1 MLAYNLFKYGLF
13 TPVCRLVF
21 RPWMRG
27 ADNIP
32 EEGAVITAAN
42 HLSYG
47 ETFLLPAMIKRR
59 MTFPVKAE
67 IFQQKSLGGRIVGWF
82 LTAVGQVPLD
92 RSGGKASAAGLS
104 PVMQVLQDGG
114 MVGIFPEGTR
124 SPDGRMYKPKTG
136 VAKMALEAGV
146 PIIPVGFVGTQFQ
159 KGLFGIPV
167 MKHPG
172 IIIGEPMDFSHLADR
187 AGEMKV
193 LRYVTDEV
201 MAAVQQLTGQD
212 YVDVYATRAKFGDL
226 KDVDRSQYIKPRPG
240 TGELPPPPKLAT
252 KEPAPASDAAP
263 AAEPTPPADPTP
275 AGTSE

>member
-21 RPWMRG
+21 RPWVRG
-27 ADNIP
+27 GENIP
-32 EEGAVITAAN
+32 DRGAVITAAN

-47 ETFLLPAMIKRR
+47 ETFLLPAMIRRR

-67 IFQQKSLGGRIVGWF
+67 MFQMKSIGGRIVGWF
-82 LTAVGQVPLD
+82 LAAVGQVPLD
-92 RSGGKASAAGLS
+92 RSGGRASAAGLS
-104 PVMQVLQDGG
+104 PVMQELQEGG
-114 MVGIFPEGTR
+114 IVGIFPEGTR
-124 SPDGRMYKPKTG
+124 SPDGYLYKGKTG
-136 VAKMALEAGV
+136 LAKLALEAGV
-146 PIIPVGFVGTQFQ
+146 PIVPVGFVGTQFSR
-159 KGLFGIPV
+159 GPLGIPI

-226 KDVDRSQYIKPRPG
+226 KDVDRSAYIKPRPG
-240 TGELPPPPKLAT
+240 TGELPPPRQAT
-252 KEPAPASDAAP
+252 APAQALTGED
-263 AAEPTPPADPTP
+263 TP
-275 AGTSE
+275 